1 MPKITKQEINLL
13 RERNKLEA
21 EYSAQ
26 LKETGKSMAEGG
38 DIKDRLAKVN
48 KQLKDIDNAAISAS
62 KSFKALRENIDK
74 SHKSGVSIGEQ
85 SKVAVLQ
92 LSTIIK
98 QTADAQK
105 KGNTDLAKSLSNV
118 TKLEEDILKIAQNK
132 SSLLGADLDAMEAQ
146 AKENIKLL
154 KSTDK
159 RNKVA
164 VKHSKHQIDQ
174 VNSMRIMQERQ
185 GAINKLQ
192 ERSKEVVGQ
201 IKKTMLLMK
210 SGPGLLLLAITAIG
224 KALSVV
230 NDNAVSFNDSLG
242 IGLNSALKQ
251 EASAQNLADHTL
263 GIRDNL
269 MASGVAAAN
278 ASGKLSDAANR
289 AININ
294 EAVASIQFGITN
306 DEAAKLAQTL
316 HETSNLTR
324 EQASSQLQSIA
335 AFAKMNNVAPKA
347 VLADMA
353 SSSEEMAKW
362 TDGSAKNMAR
372 MAVLAAKLG
381 VSMSAIGSAAGSL
394 LDLESSITAEFEA
407 SVLLNK
413 EINLDKARQFALNN
427 DLEGVTMAIQEQLG
441 GMNFTSLNAIQRE
454 SLATA
459 TGFSVGDLSKI
470 MARKGEQ
477 LEGTMEEK
485 QLASTKDLVV
495 SNHIQEK
502 SLNKILTGIG
512 IIIGIM
518 TLTSAGKL
526 FKTSRAAATGVASR
540 YFGKKPKTPRSTK
553 ANRFRK
559 AGKMKTPRST
569 KANRFRKAGKNLFK
583 KAGKMSGKMK
593 IPKLGGFGGFLSKL
607 TVPLL
612 ILETLSKA
620 GHKTMDDVR
629 AESNRYRKRHGLP
642 LLPLLGPD
650 GYDEFGRPK
659 TVNSPSKGA
668 TVSGNPNF
676 VKERKDVPN
685 LQMLPDEEFPAL
697 RGGKAKGGPITA
709 TGRYLVGEEGPELVN
724 LSKGSHVTPNNQLGN
739 VSNQST
745 PVDLTP
751 LIQEL
756 KNATIAMKEVAINT
770 KPIKNIAIGS
780 AT

>member
-1 MPKITKQEINLL
+1 LPKITKQEINLL
-13 RERNKLEA
+13 KERNKLEA
-21 EYSAQ
+21 EYSVH
-26 LKETGKSMAEGG
+26 LKETGKSMAESG
-38 DIKDRLAKVN
+38 DIKDRLAKIN
-48 KQLKDIDNAAISAS
+48 KQLKDIDNAAISTS

-74 SHKSGVSIGEQ
+74 SHKSGVRIGEQ
-85 SKVAVLQ
+85 SKVAALQ
-92 LSTIIK
+92 LSSIVK
-98 QTADAQK
+98 QAATAQK

-132 SSLLGADLDAMEAQ
+132 SSLLDADLDAMEVQ

-154 KSTDK
+154 NSTDK
-159 RNKVA
+159 RHKIA
-164 VKHSKHQIDQ
+164 VKHSKHQIGQ
-174 VNSMRIMQERQ
+174 VNSMRVMQARQ

-192 ERSKEVVGQ
+192 ERSKEIVGQ
-201 IKKTMLLMK
+201 IKSTMTLMM

-362 TDGSAKNMAR
+362 TGGSAKNMAR

-427 DLEGVTMAIQEQLG
+427 DLEGVTRAIQEQLG
-441 GMNFTSLNAIQRE
+441 GMNFTTLNAIQRE
-454 SLATA
+454 ALATA

-470 MARKGEQ
+470 MARKGEK
-477 LEGTMEEK
+477 LEGSMEEK
-485 QLASTKDLVV
+485 QLASAKDLVV

-502 SLNKILTGIG
+502 SLGAILKWVMAIMGILVLSQG
-512 IIIGIM
+512 AGV
-518 TLTSAGKL
+518 LKNLGKL
-526 FKTSRAAATGVASR
+526 FGKGSFITSILLALQKLSSGASTAGRTALRFAPGVAR
-540 YFGKKPKTPRSTK
+540 
-553 ANRFRK
+553 
-559 AGKMKTPRST
+559 
-569 KANRFRKAGKNLFK
+569 
-583 KAGKMSGKMK
+583 
-593 IPKLGGFGGFLSKL
+593 I
-607 TVPLL
+607 
-612 ILETLSKA
+612 
-620 GHKTMDDVR
+620 
-629 AESNRYRKRHGLP
+629 
-642 LLPLLGPD
+642 LGPVVAMHSVLGD
-650 GYDEFGRPK
+650 ATTTGRDK
-659 TVNSPSKGA
+659 FNEKH
-668 TVSGNPNF
+668 
-676 VKERKDVPN
+676 KDV
-685 LQMLPDEEFPAL
+685 LDEQRRLEESIDLFP
-697 RGGKAKGGPITA
+697 GGKAKGGPITA

>member
-526 FKTSRAAATGVASR
+526 FKTSRAAAAGAASR
-540 YFGKKPKTPRSTK
+540 YFGKKPKTP
-553 ANRFRK
+553 
-559 AGKMKTPRST
+559 KTPRST
-569 KANRFRKAGKNLFK
+569 RANLFK
-583 KAGKMSGKMK
+583 KVRKMK
-593 IPKLGGFGGFLSKL
+593 TPKKIPRPGGPGLGRTLLGNASRLKGPGALAALTAIPELVTSKDRTRDGAGIFGRIGGGIAAGAGLGALGMNPYTVIGGGILGG
-607 TVPLL
+607 
-612 ILETLSKA
+612 ILGETAL
-620 GHKTMDDVR
+620 
-629 AESNRYRKRHGLP
+629 EGLVD
-642 LLPLLGPD
+642 L
-650 GYDEFGRPK
+650 F
-659 TVNSPSKGA
+659 
-668 TVSGNPNF
+668 
-676 VKERKDVPN
+676 
-685 LQMLPDEEFPAL
+685 

>member
-132 SSLLGADLDAMEAQ
+132 TSLLDADLDAMEAQ

-569 KANRFRKAGKNLFK
+569 KANRFRNAGKNLFK
-583 KAGKMSGKMK
+583 KAGKTARKMK
-593 IPKLGGFGGFLSKL
+593 TPKPGGFLG
-607 TVPLL
+607 
-612 ILETLSKA
+612 KA
-620 GHKTMDDVR
+620 GHIGMIADLMH
-629 AESNRYRKRHGLP
+629 SM
-642 LLPLLGPD
+642 LGD
-650 GYDEFGRPK
+650 
-659 TVNSPSKGA
+659 A
-668 TVSGNPNF
+668 TVTGNPNF
-676 VKERKDVPN
+676 GKEQIQMLDLDAPFPGMKAKGGPN
-685 LQMLPDEEFPAL
+685 LQMLPDEESPAF